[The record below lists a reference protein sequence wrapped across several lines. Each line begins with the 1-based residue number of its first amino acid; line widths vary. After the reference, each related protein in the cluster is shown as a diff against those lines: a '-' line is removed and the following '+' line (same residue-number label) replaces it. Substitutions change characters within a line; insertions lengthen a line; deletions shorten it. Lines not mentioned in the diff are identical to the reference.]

1 MSSNKTLCY
10 DTFLSHIFRTLRI
23 NISVD
28 PGHVINSFIDILI
41 AHSCNWKL
49 DDEGNW
55 VRKLDRQTSVAQEL
69 TIPPV
74 APQSSDAPRSS
85 HEAYPTLLASL
96 SPRTVRLLKAIN
108 GLSLHV
114 DAQFNALTPHF
125 GDRYIQLDELIN
137 ELAFQFPPPLD

>member
-1 MSSNKTLCY
+1 MGQEIT
-10 DTFLSHIFRTLRI
+10 
-23 NISVD
+23 ISVETLSSYLSITNEGD
-28 PGHVINSFIDILI
+28 EHHTDSYNTSLTRPIDYVGNDMDIHDHPGHVINSFIDILI

-114 DAQFNALTPHF
+114 DAQFNAL
-125 GDRYIQLDELIN
+125 
-137 ELAFQFPPPLD
+137 